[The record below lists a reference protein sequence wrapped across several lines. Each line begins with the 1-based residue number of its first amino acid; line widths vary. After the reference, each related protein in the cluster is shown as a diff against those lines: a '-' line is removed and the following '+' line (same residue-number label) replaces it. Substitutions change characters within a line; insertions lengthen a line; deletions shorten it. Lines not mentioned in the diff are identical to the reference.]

1 MFPVPT
7 LALDFKDNSA
17 SQFFFFL
24 QHTFRAF
31 YIRTRTLPSLY
42 FFPFF
47 LSSIFFDGRTTL
59 NRTADL
65 IMNEGELGLMGIRVV
80 RDVGRCEFHGRF

>member
-7 LALDFKDNSA
+7 LALDSKTVRVNS
-17 SQFFFFL
+17 FFF

-47 LSSIFFDGRTTL
+47 LSAIFFDGRTTL
-59 NRTADL
+59 NKTADL
-65 IMNEGELGLMGIRVV
+65 IMNGGELGLMGIRVV
-80 RDVGRCEFHGRF
+80 RDVDRCEFHGRF